1 MSREKG
7 LLLIL
12 SGPSGTGK
20 STVINGLMQRR
31 DDIRFSVSATTREPR
46 PGEIDGKDY
55 FFLTREAFD
64 KMVAEDAFLEYATYV
79 GNSYGTPVGPIEEQ
93 LAAGYNVLL
102 DIEVQG
108 ASQVMARRSDA
119 VSIFLLPP
127 SIEELERRLRSRG
140 TDSEEKLQGRLQ
152 TAREEFTRLSEYSYI
167 IVNDDVD
174 KAVRELDA
182 VITAQRCRTGNRM
195 YIIEEGDYL
204 S

>member
-1 MSREKG
+1 MRHERG

-20 STVINGLMQRR
+20 STVISGLLQRR

-46 PGEIDGKDY
+46 PGEEEGKDY
-55 FFLTREAFD
+55 YFLTRDTFD
-64 KMVAEDAFLEYATYV
+64 QMVADGAFLEYATYV
-79 GNSYGTPVGPIEEQ
+79 GNSYGTPVGPIEDH

-108 ASQVMARRSDA
+108 ATQVKAMREDA
-119 VSIFLLPP
+119 VSVFLLPP
-127 SIEELERRLRSRG
+127 SMEELERRLRSRG
-140 TDSEEKLQGRLQ
+140 TDSEEKIQQRLQ
-152 TAREEFTRLSEYSYI
+152 TAREEIAHAPEYDYI
-167 IVNDDVD
+167 IVNDDLD

-195 YIIEEGDYL
+195 YIIEEGDFL